1 MPHDEA
7 TIARAKSF
15 ESGAEAY
22 DEFRP
27 GYPDELFDDL
37 MAYAACPPESR
48 VLDIGAGTG
57 KATIPLARRGLR
69 VTAVEPAET
78 MARLL
83 WSRADE
89 ACVSDRVHVRV
100 ATFEDL
106 GAADGPFGLIVAAQ
120 SFHWTDP
127 GSRWSRVLELLAPS
141 AAVALFWNTWYL
153 DPVAHDPDLVRRS
166 YGSSAPDLIPDLPT
180 YGHHPWPADE
190 IEATADLVDL
200 QKRSYAWSLQLSTPE
215 YLALLSTTSQYA
227 VAPEHLRAGLFE
239 ELRSILGER
248 VHLNGTTQLH
258 VTRRTPPVGVPGR

>member
-27 GYPDELFDDL
+27 GYPEELFDEL
-37 MAYAACPPESR
+37 VVYAADRPESR

-83 WSRADE
+83 RARAAE
-89 ACVSDRVHVRV
+89 SGVGGRVHVRV

-127 GSRWSRVLELLAPS
+127 GSRWGRMLELLAPS
-141 AAVALFWNTWYL
+141 GAAALFGNSWYL
-153 DPVAHDPDLVRRS
+153 DPAAHDPDLVRRA
-166 YGSSAPDLIPDLPT
+166 YEEFAPALIPDLPT
-180 YGHHPWPADE
+180 DERDPWPGNE
-190 IEATADLVDL
+190 IEATVGLTDL
-200 QKRSYAWSLQLSTPE
+200 QERCYDWSRELPTPA

-227 VAPEHLRAGLFE
+227 VAPERVRAGLLE
-239 ELRSILGER
+239 ELRSLLGER
-248 VHLNGTTQLH
+248 VRLTGTTELH
-258 VTRRTPPVGVPGR
+258 LMRRTPPVGAPGR